1 MLGRTPVE
9 DSTKAGMVLLKTSK
23 RIIKLPHGSLN
34 TADSATEVT
43 GLPPVEVYESI
54 RNGEGNGVTDFSY
67 YDGSIC
73 NCKPLY
79 GLKTFHYAL
88 QYFNGLYD
96 SEGLLNKVSS
106 LHHCERLQYRKL
118 CV

>member
-1 MLGRTPVE
+1 MKQVVYQKKLGRTPVE

-54 RNGEGNGVTDFSY
+54 RRGEWSNRF
-67 YDGSIC
+67 
-73 NCKPLY
+73 
-79 GLKTFHYAL
+79 F
-88 QYFNGLYD
+88 
-96 SEGLLNKVSS
+96 LL
-106 LHHCERLQYRKL
+106 
-118 CV
+118 